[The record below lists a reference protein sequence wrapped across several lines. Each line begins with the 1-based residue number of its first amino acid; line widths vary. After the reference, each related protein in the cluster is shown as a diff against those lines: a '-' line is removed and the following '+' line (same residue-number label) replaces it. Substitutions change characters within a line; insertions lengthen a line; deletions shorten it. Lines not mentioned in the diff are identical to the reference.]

1 MILSGDRMHRL
12 HSRRRGP
19 QGRGLSIDRFS
30 LGKIH
35 FLLWFRRCAAPGFP
49 FHAHRTA
56 RTRAI
61 FIFRAENIFSSGKF
75 ARCENFRVKK
85 IFARSAPRRRFA
97 VFRGEN
103 APAHFFCLFAPGA
116 RTTCSHV
123 HPKSDGKFSKSAFNL
138 IDGAL
143 HDSHRLWSRFRA
155 STSCGGRQRVR
166 KFWQLKVARVFLP
179 SLDHGTH
186 TAFSKNCQPFPCVSH
201 A

>member
-1 MILSGDRMHRL
+1 MIRSGDRMHRL

-19 QGRGLSIDRFS
+19 QGRGPSQGRFS
-30 LGKIH
+30 LGKSL
-35 FLLWFRRCAAPGFP
+35 FPSGFAAARPRVFP
-49 FHAHRTA
+49 FHVHRRVRA
-56 RTRAI
+56 RAI
-61 FIFRAENIFSSGKF
+61 FIFRAEKIFSSGKST
-75 ARCENFRVKK
+75 RCGNFRVKK

-103 APAHFFCLFAPGA
+103 ALAHFFCPFAPGA
-116 RTTCSHV
+116 RTACSHV
-123 HPKSDGKFSKSAFNL
+123 HPKSDGKFSNSAFNL
-138 IDGAL
+138 IDWVL
-143 HDSHRLWSRFRA
+143 RDSHRLWSRFRA

-166 KFWQLKVARVFLP
+166 KFWQLKVAKVFLP